1 MKSLTAILAIAFTVL
16 AMKPGLDMLIEV
28 VSPIVSCSTESC
40 GDEPGDCEGKACNP
54 FQTCGTCVLVCPMLV
69 SNEFEFMET
78 PNDHGQGRIVS
89 FIAKY
94 NAEFWQPPKIV

>member
-1 MKSLTAILAIAFTVL
+1 
-16 AMKPGLDMLIEV
+16 
-28 VSPIVSCSTESC
+28 
-40 GDEPGDCEGKACNP
+40 
-54 FQTCGTCVLVCPMLV
+54 MLV

-78 PNDHGQGRIVS
+78 PNDHGQGRTVS